1 MIDKSINSIIFD
13 FGGVLINIDYK
24 ATIRA
29 FKELGIENF
38 DAMYTQANQSNLFND
53 IETGKISIPSFINR
67 LLDYLPSGTSPNKVV
82 EAWNKMILNVP
93 KENILLL
100 NRLKKEGYSIF
111 LLSNTNEIHIK
122 KALQEWDKVSTKS
135 PDEIFDKVYYS
146 FELQMRKPNRVIYD
160 FVCEEQEL
168 DPEQTLFIDD
178 SIQHINGALL
188 SGLQTFHLTSDKS
201 ILDYF
206 S

>member
-1 MIDKSINSIIFD
+1 MIDKTINSIIFD

-53 IETGKISIPSFINR
+53 LETGKISPPSFINQ

-82 EAWNKMILNVP
+82 GAWNKMILNVP
-93 KENILLL
+93 KENIRLL

-122 KALQEWDKVSTKS
+122 KALQEWAKVSTKR

-160 FVCEEQEL
+160 FVCKEQGL
-168 DPEQTLFIDD
+168 NPEQTLFIDD
-178 SIQHINGALL
+178 SIQHINGASL